1 MKKIFSTIALSVG
14 IASFAQFNIKISAEG
29 KDLTQE
35 AYIYTLDG
43 SKDILFSKEISK
55 NNVWKAKYPKY
66 YTGMLRVYLPEING
80 NFTFISE
87 NKDVDIRLVLEGKK
101 IQEIQYLDLANQTMN
116 DTQTSQEKK
125 EQILPVLHRMKVFYK
140 SSSEFYKAMEKEI
153 AVLSSNKVADFSA
166 FPFVEFYTQNYGKFL
181 QQKSEKSSDYQQ
193 QVINFMTKSDDMLE
207 TSSLMRPVL
216 TEYLKNAGGN
226 IEPDVD
232 ALLKAVDAESP
243 RGQTILSELIEIFDA
258 YGINQLKDKYLNLAK
273 GMKCEINSRLASTL
287 KVNKDTE
294 IGARFP
300 NYTFVKPTNTSAKTL
315 YDVKANKKVVVFWS
329 STCSHCERDI
339 PQFIEKYQQLKAKGV
354 EIIAFSLDSEKQIYE
369 DKVKI
374 FPWINDSE
382 LKGWHSSYG
391 ELYNVHATP
400 TYFILDNKDTI
411 IEKPNRISD
420 VFEKLGVK

>member
-1 MKKIFSTIALSVG
+1 MKKIFSVLAFSIG
-14 IASFAQFNIKISAEG
+14 IVSFAQFNIKISAEG
-29 KDLTQE
+29 KDLPKE

-55 NNVWKAKYPKY
+55 NNTWNIRYPKHY
-66 YTGMLRVYLPEING
+66 IGMMKVYLPEING
-80 NFTFISE
+80 NVTLISE
-87 NKDVDIRLVLEGKK
+87 NKDVDIRLIFDGKK
-101 IQEIQYLDLANQTMN
+101 IKEIQYLDLANSTM
-116 DTQTSQEKK
+116 DEIQYTQGKK
-125 EQILPVLHRMKVFYK
+125 EQILPILHQMKSFYK

-153 AVLSSNKVADFSA
+153 AVLSSNQTANLSA
-166 FPFVEFYTQNYGKFL
+166 FPFVEFYTENSKKFL
-181 QQKSEKSSDYQQ
+181 Q
-193 QVINFMTKSDDMLE
+193 NKSDKSTDFQQEVIHFMNNSDNRLE
-207 TSSLMRPVL
+207 TSNLMRPIL
-216 TEYLKNAGGN
+216 TEYLKNAGNN
-226 IEPDVD
+226 IEADVD
-232 ALLKAVDAESP
+232 ALLKAVDVESP
-243 RGQTILSELIEIFDA
+243 RGQTILSELIEIFDT

-294 IGARFP
+294 IGAKFP
-300 NYTFVKPTNTSAKTL
+300 NYKFVKATNTSAKTL

-354 EIIAFSLDSEKQIYE
+354 EIIAFSLDTDKSIYE
-369 DKVKI
+369 DRVKI